1 MALQMTYFLEG
12 VDGIEITNAYIR
24 IDKFAIAYDPTLAGL
39 LASQGKGTGNKW
51 VVKNIALAVKKA
63 KNKNT
68 LTLFGG
74 GYDIAFDHT
83 INASAVK
90 QAYDYLKT
98 LPEFST
104 SSDVLD

>member
-1 MALQMTYFLEG
+1 MALEMTYYLEG
-12 VDGIEITNAYIR
+12 VDGLEITNAYLR
-24 IDKFAIAYDPTLAGL
+24 IEKFAVAYDPQLAVS
-39 LASQGKGTGNKW
+39 LASQGKGSGNKW
-51 VVKNIALAVKKA
+51 VIKNIALAVKKA

-68 LTLFGG
+68 LTFFGG